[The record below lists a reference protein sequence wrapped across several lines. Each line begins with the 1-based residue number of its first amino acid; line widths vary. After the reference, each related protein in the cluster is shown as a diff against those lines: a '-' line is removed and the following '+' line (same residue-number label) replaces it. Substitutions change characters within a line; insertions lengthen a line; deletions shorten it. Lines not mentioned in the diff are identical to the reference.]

1 MNYEWR
7 EIKTWPSVED
17 GIYQKFEKGDFKCW
31 VVKTASVGAEASVGD
46 RASVGAGARVGDR
59 AIVGA
64 GASVGAWA
72 IVGAEASVGAWASVG
87 AGARVGAGA
96 SVGAWARVGD
106 RARVGAWASV
116 QHCFSFGP
124 VGSRKDTLH
133 FMPELGMFSTG
144 CFYGDEDALRA
155 ALAKTH
161 ASDKYTKPYAAA
173 IKALK
178 DLATAAGV
186 KRDKSCDP
194 KEKP

>member
-59 AIVGA
+59 AI
-64 GASVGAWA
+64 
-72 IVGAEASVGAWASVG
+72 
-87 AGARVGAGA
+87 VGAGA